1 MVVRK
6 LSVYHLSTLNILI
19 SALFSLYTAFLML
32 LFGSSAWI
40 LALSVKAQQSGVLV
54 RDLEQVRC

>member
-1 MVVRK
+1 
-6 LSVYHLSTLNILI
+6 
-19 SALFSLYTAFLML
+19 ML

-54 RDLEQVRC
+54 RDLEQVRDRHTPKTTIVSVSLCQL